1 MLMTFTSLL
10 HFLNMIYLLLS
21 PKFFCINK
29 IISWT
34 DSMFFKLNP
43 SQFGLIYFSKSS
55 RLIESLPSIN
65 ITSNLSLASF
75 SPIYSVG
82 FIFGSSLSLI
92 PQIKAVAKQSFF
104 HLRCIKQLELF
115 LDNPTFKLL
124 VSSLVLSHFD
134 YLNSSYY
141 GLPRPR
147 YALSPKLLIVL
158 PA

>member
-1 MLMTFTSLL
+1 M
-10 HFLNMIYLLLS
+10 FL
-21 PKFFCINK
+21 
-29 IISWT
+29 
-34 DSMFFKLNP
+34 KLNP

-75 SPIYSVG
+75 SPIHSLG

-92 PQIKAVAKQSFF
+92 PQIKAVAKPSFF

-141 GLPRPR
+141 GLPETTLRPLTKAFNSVAR
-147 YALSPKLLIVL
+147 LVSGTHKFFSQTLTLIFLHWL
-158 PA
+158 PLKKSYQNLHSHV